1 MKMEEVIARE
11 AIRHTVGI
19 YNSAVDRNEY
29 RELASVFVPNGI
41 IKFAGNASLQGHE
54 SIIFTMLEG
63 AKRRGDFEIGNFQRH
78 LLGNSMINI
87 VDGENARAVHY
98 IVVATEAGLD
108 HGGVYVD
115 DFVKVGES
123 WLIATRNANLEWIN
137 PGSRFAGFSGPHPMS
152 ADELNIW
159 GS

>member
-1 MKMEEVIARE
+1 MKIEDVIARE
-11 AIRHTVGI
+11 AIRYTVSV

-29 RELASVFVPNGI
+29 GKLADVFIPNGI
-41 IKFAGNASLQGHE
+41 IKFGGHASLQGHE
-54 SIIFTMLEG
+54 MIISTMLEG
-63 AKRRGDFEIGNFQRH
+63 AKRRGDFEVGNFQRH
-78 LLGNSMINI
+78 ILGNSMINI
-87 VDGENARAVHY
+87 IDGQNARAVHY
-98 IVVATEAGLD
+98 IMVATEAGID

-115 DFVKVGES
+115 DFVKVGEN